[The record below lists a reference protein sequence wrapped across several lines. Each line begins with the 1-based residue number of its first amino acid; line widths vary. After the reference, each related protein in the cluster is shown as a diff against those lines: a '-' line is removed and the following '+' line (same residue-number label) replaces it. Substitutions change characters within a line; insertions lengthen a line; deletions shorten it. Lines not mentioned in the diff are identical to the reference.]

1 MGGWALV
8 DHPVTTDPV
17 TADPVTT
24 DPVNTR
30 PPVVVIHGALRS
42 QAGLWPIVWY
52 LRRLGFNARAF
63 GYATRAQSLEQHGER
78 LEAFVGGWFGGPAP
92 LLGILTHSMGGLVA
106 RAYLARAGA
115 AAQSQRQRVVML
127 APPNQGAALAHS
139 MRDFRPF
146 RWLYGA
152 AAAELLPSRVASLP
166 PPPPSAA
173 VLVLAGGRRGSE
185 VGYTRRIAGNNDG
198 LVGVAETALPGII
211 PEFVGGVHSTLQWR
225 PEILRRA
232 ARFLADEG

>member
-1 MGGWALV
+1 MGGRALV
-8 DHPVTTDPV
+8 SEAL
-17 TADPVTT
+17 TA
-24 DPVNTR
+24 R

-52 LRRLGFNARAF
+52 LRRLGFDARAF
-63 GYATRAQSLEQHGER
+63 GYPTRAQTLEQHGER
-78 LEAFVGGWFGGPAP
+78 LEGFVGDWLGEPAP

-127 APPNQGAALAHS
+127 APPNQGAALAEH

-152 AAAELLPSRVASLP
+152 AADELQPSRAARLP
-166 PPPPSAA
+166 APPASAA

-185 VGYTRRIAGNNDG
+185 VGYSRRIIGNNDG
-198 LVGVAETALPGII
+198 LVGVAETALPGVI

-225 PEILRRA
+225 PAVLRRA

>member
-1 MGGWALV
+1 VVAE
-8 DHPVTTDPV
+8 PV
-17 TADPVTT
+17 TARV
-24 DPVNTR
+24 
-30 PPVVVIHGALRS
+30 PVVVIHGALRS

-52 LRRLGFNARAF
+52 LRRLGFDARPF
-63 GYATRAQSLEQHGER
+63 GYHTRAQTLAQHGER
-78 LEAFVGGWFGGPAP
+78 LEAFIGDWLGEATPR
-92 LLGILTHSMGGLVA
+92 LGILTHSMGGLVA
-106 RAYLARAGA
+106 RAYLARPGA

-127 APPNQGAALAHS
+127 APPNQGAALAER

-152 AAAELLPSRVASLP
+152 AADELQPGRVASLAP
-166 PPPPSAA
+166 PPASAS
-173 VLVLAGGRRGSE
+173 VLVMAGGRRGSE
-185 VGYTRRIAGNNDG
+185 VGYSRRIAGNNDG
-198 LVGVAETALPGII
+198 LVSVAETALPGVI

>member
-1 MGGWALV
+1 MVREAL
-8 DHPVTTDPV
+8 
-17 TADPVTT
+17 TA
-24 DPVNTR
+24 R

-52 LRRLGFNARAF
+52 LRRLGFDARAF
-63 GYATRAQSLEQHGER
+63 GYPTRAQTLEQHGER
-78 LEAFVGGWFGGPAP
+78 LEGFVGDWLGEPAP

-115 AAQSQRQRVVML
+115 ATQSQRQRVVML
-127 APPNQGAALAHS
+127 APPNQGAALAEH

-152 AAAELLPSRVASLP
+152 AADELQPSRAARLP
-166 PPPPSAA
+166 APPASAA

-185 VGYTRRIAGNNDG
+185 VGYSRRIIGNNDG
-198 LVGVAETALPGII
+198 LVGVAETALPGVI

-225 PEILRRA
+225 PAILRRA
-232 ARFLADEG
+232 ARFLADED

>member
-1 MGGWALV
+1 MVAARLSG
-8 DHPVTTDPV
+8 T
-17 TADPVTT
+17 
-24 DPVNTR
+24 

-52 LRRLGFNARAF
+52 LRRAGFDARAF
-63 GYATRAQSLEQHGER
+63 GYPTRAQGLEQHGER
-78 LEAFVGGWFGGPAP
+78 LERFVATW
-92 LLGILTHSMGGLVA
+92 LGEAVPILGLLTHSMGGLVA

-127 APPNQGAALAHS
+127 APPNQGAALAER

-152 AAAELLPSRVASLP
+152 AADELQPSRAVHLPAPPAS
-166 PPPPSAA
+166 AD

-185 VGYTRRIAGNNDG
+185 VGYSRRIAGNNDG
-198 LVGVAETALPGII
+198 LVGVAETALPGVV

-225 PEILRRA
+225 PEVLRRA
-232 ARFLADEG
+232 VRFLGGDG

>member
-1 MGGWALV
+1 VGGGTLV
-8 DHPVTTDPV
+8 ADAV
-17 TADPVTT
+17 TA
-24 DPVNTR
+24 R

-42 QAGLWPIVWY
+42 QAGLWPVVWY

-63 GYATRAQSLEQHGER
+63 GYATRAETLAQHGAR
-78 LEAFVGGWFGGPAP
+78 LEDFVAGWLGGPAP

-106 RAYLARAGA
+106 RAYLARGGA

-127 APPNQGAALAHS
+127 APPNQGAALAER

-152 AAAELLPSRVASLP
+152 AADELQPERAAGLP
-166 PPPPSAA
+166 PPPASAA

-185 VGYTRRIAGNNDG
+185 VGYSRRIAGNNDG
-198 LVGVAETALPGII
+198 LVGVAETALPGVV

-232 ARFLADEG
+232 ARFLAEEG

>member
-1 MGGWALV
+1 VGGRALV
-8 DHPVTTDPV
+8 AEAVS
-17 TADPVTT
+17 
-24 DPVNTR
+24 TR

-52 LRRLGFNARAF
+52 LRRLGFDARAF
-63 GYATRAQSLEQHGER
+63 GYQTRAQTLAQHGER
-78 LEAFVGGWFGGPAP
+78 LEGFIADWLGEPAP

-115 AAQSQRQRVVML
+115 AAQSRRQRVVML
-127 APPNQGAALAHS
+127 APPNQGAALAHA

-152 AAAELLPSRVASLP
+152 AADELQPARAASLP

-185 VGYTRRIAGNNDG
+185 VGYSRRIAGNNDG
-198 LVGVAETALPGII
+198 LVSVAETALPGVV

-232 ARFLADEG
+232 ARFLAEEA